1 MLYHHYRTR
10 TRYFLFQFRGRLIQ
24 VANNMENSSC
34 KVGTTTFV
42 LNMTS
47 AFYTNDSV
55 IVSNDKYANLL
66 EQTETA
72 LFVIS
77 FVLAP
82 VTITG
87 NLMVQSQ
94 CINFVAFVR
103 SPICLLAVS
112 LWLTVF
118 WDYVLYHYTHCSTL
132 TTILESISICVC

>member
-1 MLYHHYRTR
+1 
-10 TRYFLFQFRGRLIQ
+10 
-24 VANNMENSSC
+24 MENSSC

-94 CINFVAFVR
+94 
-103 SPICLLAVS
+103 S
-112 LWLTVF
+112 
-118 WDYVLYHYTHCSTL
+118 DYEVTF
-132 TTILESISICVC
+132 

>member
-1 MLYHHYRTR
+1 MVCYIIITA
-10 TRYFLFQFRGRLIQ
+10 QGRGIFCSNF

-34 KVGTTTFV
+34 KVSTTTYV

-72 LFVIS
+72 LFVII

-118 WDYVLYHYTHCSTL
+118 
-132 TTILESISICVC
+132 